1 MEENNT
7 DYVPKVK
14 ESSNKTNGRGKSV
27 LSILLALFFLAII
40 GLSFLYIN
48 SRQKISER
56 SSEITSLK
64 ARILTLEALVSAD
77 GTDALGESA
86 NCAGGSAYTADIGK
100 FSIELDTPRVIIR
113 DLDAGFEGGPI
124 TSLEIGTCLADVANV
139 VDTPPTAE
147 VKILGHPASSSS
159 DLRSAYESRAGMA
172 LAADGTITIAGV
184 TANKYTLDGLFQTT
198 VIYFDNAGIGYE
210 IELSDTN
217 DTTNAILADVT
228 SDWTFTP

>member
-7 DYVPKVK
+7 DYVPKSK
-14 ESSNKTNGRGKSV
+14 EPSDKASGRDKLVLSV
-27 LSILLALFFLAII
+27 LLVLFLLVII
-40 GLSFLYIN
+40 GLCLLYMN
-48 SRQKISER
+48 SKQKISEH
-56 SSEITSLK
+56 SSEVASLK
-64 ARILTLEALVSAD
+64 ARISTLESSVLADDTGVS
-77 GTDALGESA
+77 GESV
-86 NCAGGSAYTADIGK
+86 NCSGGSAYTADIGK
-100 FSIELDTPRVIIR
+100 FTIELDSPRVIIR
-113 DLDAGFEGGPI
+113 ALDAGFEGGPI
-124 TSLEIGTCLADVANV
+124 TSLEIGTCLVDMTNV

-198 VIYFDNAGIGYE
+198 VVYFDNAGIGYE

-217 DTTNAILADVT
+217 DTTNAILADLT
-228 SDWTFTP
+228 SDWIFTP